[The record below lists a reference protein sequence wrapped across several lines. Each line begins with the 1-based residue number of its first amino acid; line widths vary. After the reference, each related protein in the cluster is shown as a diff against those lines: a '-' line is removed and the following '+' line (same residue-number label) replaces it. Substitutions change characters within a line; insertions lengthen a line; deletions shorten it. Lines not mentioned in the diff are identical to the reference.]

1 MATFT
6 PTPGEVHL
14 TSQVL
19 AHADAKDGILR
30 GDAALRIFAGS
41 KLSQAVLGQ
50 IWGIADDK
58 NNGWLSRKDTT
69 VALRLMGHAQ
79 KGTKVTSALISK
91 RNSSLSSS
99 SKFRTRLILACSRS
113 VGYHRRYLSHSLP
126 TYGHI
131 YGKSSVNYQSAS
143 SLDASR

>member
-1 MATFT
+1 MAAFK
-6 PTPGEVHL
+6 PTPGELQL

-19 AHADAKDGILR
+19 AHADAKDGMLR

-41 KLSQAVLGQ
+41 KLSHTVLGQ

-58 NNGWLSRKDTT
+58 NNGWLSRKDTA

-99 SKFRTRLILACSRS
+99 FLIRLILACSRS
-113 VGYHRRYLSHSLP
+113 IGYH
-126 TYGHI
+126 
-131 YGKSSVNYQSAS
+131 
-143 SLDASR
+143 